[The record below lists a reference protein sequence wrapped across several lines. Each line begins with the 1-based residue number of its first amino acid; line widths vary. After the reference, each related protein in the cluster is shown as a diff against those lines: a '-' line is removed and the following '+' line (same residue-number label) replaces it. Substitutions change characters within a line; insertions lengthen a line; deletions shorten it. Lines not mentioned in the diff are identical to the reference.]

1 MNGLDQG
8 VAHTDIS
15 RPAPPPDGT
24 RRPFVHEDLKVGR
37 SRVRRRVRAEAAHLP
52 APVVIAPRE
61 ELVCRWRG
69 GEPGPYGPVKPRLLL
84 IRVVDRHERPETV
97 RADIAGDDQEI
108 ARRNVGQEPVLIA
121 ERNDSHAVIST
132 PVSHRL
138 VTAAIGPGTSR
149 HALPC
154 LAMRR

>member
-15 RPAPPPDGT
+15 RPASPPDGT
-24 RRPFVHEDLKVGR
+24 VVPFVHEDLEIGR

-61 ELVCRWRG
+61 QLVCRRRG
-69 GEPGPYGPVKPRLLL
+69 GEPPPYGPVEPRLLL

-108 ARRNVGQEPVLIA
+108 ARRDIRQEPVLIA
-121 ERNDSHAVIST
+121 EGNNSHADRRRQCRIVAQTSAT
-132 PVSHRL
+132 TQHR
-138 VTAAIGPGTSR
+138 
-149 HALPC
+149 
-154 LAMRR
+154 

>member
-1 MNGLDQG
+1 MNAHRMNGLDQG

-15 RPAPPPDGT
+15 RPAPPADGT
-24 RRPFVHEDLKVGR
+24 RRPFVHEDLKIGR

-97 RADIAGDDQEI
+97 RADIASDDQEI
-108 ARRNVGQEPVLIA
+108 ARRNIGQEPVLIA

-149 HALPC
+149 EALP
-154 LAMRR
+154 